1 MFRCLISSLFSPV
14 LKIPQK
20 TFQSII
26 FMIELG
32 HRRRGSEVMNA
43 QKCEFQR
50 EEDKSRRLVTV
61 LMPPTH
67 EVNWAIFTYS
77 VLRFFLDE

>member
-1 MFRCLISSLFSPV
+1 
-14 LKIPQK
+14 
-20 TFQSII
+20 
-26 FMIELG
+26 
-32 HRRRGSEVMNA
+32 MNA

-77 VLRFFLDE
+77 VLRFFLDEWLIEKWSGDEWSEDEGQRIFVVVLVYVISIISSWNRN